1 MRADRHISASL
12 WAAPFG
18 LSLPTCVQNLL
29 SYIYFFLLKACFP
42 FKKSVCTLFLTSI
55 AAFLFATTVS
65 YGQTTG
71 HSNIRISDAVT
82 VNGAWSG
89 SNGDGWVFTPTADNA
104 NVRTSDIEGKLRY
117 GTVSVTTLNSSGT
130 QLGSVYL
137 DDDLNVND
145 NDQYRFSIEA
155 NGNVE
160 LNDYVYLYTTN
171 YNPGHH
177 VTIKAGGNIESTSI
191 GHIYTSGGHYNGT
204 SGSYYVGVS
213 AGDIYLEAGGYI
225 DLKGQLRSEGGDR
238 TSTSYNNRYAAG
250 DGGDIYLRGVGGV
263 RFTTI
268 LNSAGVNSYSGGY
281 NGSDGTI
288 EISTDNGVVTDGGD
302 NDGQVSG
309 SITGGAFTKSG
320 TGVLQLTGSNDWTST
335 TIEAGTL
342 QMGSSGSIPSSKN
355 LVLDGVL
362 DLFGADLLV
371 SNLNGSGRVTT
382 TSSSS
387 SALRVS
393 GSGTFSGVIEDGSGT
408 LSIRKT
414 GGNEFTLSGNN
425 TYSGLTEVSSNGKL
439 YIGHSNALG
448 STVSGTLV
456 TSGSMLGLEG
466 DISVGEESL
475 SITGTGYGSNSAPLY
490 NVSGS
495 NTWSGTVSLLGDSN
509 IRSHN
514 GSLGLLNT
522 SSIVGSDYD
531 VSFRGV
537 GTTTV
542 GGVIALGSGGINKLD
557 TGVLT
562 LSGNNTYE
570 GATSITGGALI
581 ASNDNALGTLDSGT
595 TVSSGESL
603 VLSGGVTIT
612 EPLTVTGSGYS
623 GYGALSSIG
632 SDNSYSGEI
641 VLSSS
646 TTIDTQTGT
655 FTLDGTTAIS
665 ATAARYLTLTGDG
678 DLLLEGQVSLPSN
691 SRITLDSG
699 AHLKMGAS
707 DVLSSSIDL
716 EFNGGS
722 FYTQGYNNE
731 LDQLILTEDSKLYL
745 GTGSHTLRFAEAGT
759 FNFRK
764 LTINDWSGTYGG
776 SGVSGSAGKLFVT
789 ADVNREKLDQID
801 YYNSS
806 DSKDYYTLQ
815 LESQELVPGDDRL
828 GTPTGYSNVRIS
840 DAVTVNG
847 EWSGS
852 NSSGWIFTPTADNAN
867 VRTSDI
873 EGKLRY
879 GTVSVTTL
887 NSSGTQLGSVYLDD
901 DLNVNDNDQYRFS
914 IEANGN
920 VELNDYVYLYTT
932 NYNPGHHVTIKAGG
946 NIESTSIGHIYTS
959 GGHYNGTS
967 GSYYVGVSA
976 GDIYLEAGGYID
988 LKGQLRSE
996 GGDRTS
1002 TSYNN
1007 RYAAGDGGDIYLR
1020 GVGGVRFTTILN
1032 SAGVN
1037 SYSGGYNG
1045 SDGTI
1050 EISTDN
1056 GVVTDGGDNDG
1067 QVSGSITGG
1076 AFTKSGTGVLQLTGS
1091 NDWTS
1096 TTIEAGTLQMGSS
1109 GSIPSSKN
1117 LLLSGGTL
1125 ESFGASKSYGSLSFT
1140 ANSSIEL
1147 GSGNHTL
1154 TFSSRGS
1161 FGSAELTIK
1170 GWVGTFGSTGVSGT
1184 EGKLKIN
1191 TTLSASEL
1199 AKIKFY
1205 NSVDGL
1211 YYAALQLSTKEIVP
1225 GAVIP

>member
-1 MRADRHISASL
+1 
-12 WAAPFG
+12 
-18 LSLPTCVQNLL
+18 V
-29 SYIYFFLLKACFP
+29 
-42 FKKSVCTLFLTSI
+42 
-55 AAFLFATTVS
+55 
-65 YGQTTG
+65 
-71 HSNIRISDAVT
+71 
-82 VNGAWSG
+82 
-89 SNGDGWVFTPTADNA
+89 
-104 NVRTSDIEGKLRY
+104 
-117 GTVSVTTLNSSGT
+117 
-130 QLGSVYL
+130 
-137 DDDLNVND
+137 
-145 NDQYRFSIEA
+145 
-155 NGNVE
+155 
-160 LNDYVYLYTTN
+160 
-171 YNPGHH
+171 
-177 VTIKAGGNIESTSI
+177 
-191 GHIYTSGGHYNGT
+191 
-204 SGSYYVGVS
+204 
-213 AGDIYLEAGGYI
+213 
-225 DLKGQLRSEGGDR
+225 
-238 TSTSYNNRYAAG
+238 
-250 DGGDIYLRGVGGV
+250 
-263 RFTTI
+263 
-268 LNSAGVNSYSGGY
+268 
-281 NGSDGTI
+281 
-288 EISTDNGVVTDGGD
+288 
-302 NDGQVSG
+302 
-309 SITGGAFTKSG
+309 
-320 TGVLQLTGSNDWTST
+320 TGSNDWTST
-335 TIEAGTL
+335 AIEAGTL
-342 QMGSSGSIPSSKN
+342 QMGSSGSIPNNKN

-382 TSSSS
+382 TGSSS

-414 GGNEFTLSGNN
+414 GSNEFTLSGNN
-425 TYSGLTEVSSNGKL
+425 TYSGLTEVISSGRL

-448 STVSGTLV
+448 STVSGTV
-456 TSGSMLGLEG
+456 VGSGAMLGLEG
-466 DISVGEESL
+466 DISVGEEAL
-475 SITGTGYGSNSAPLY
+475 SITGTGYSSNSAPLY

-542 GGVIALGSGGINKLD
+542 EGVIALGSGGINKLD

-570 GATSITGGALI
+570 GATSITGGVLI
-581 ASNDNALGTLDSGT
+581 ASNDNALGALDSGT

-603 VLSGGVTIT
+603 VLSGGVTIA

-691 SRITLDSG
+691 SKITLDSG

-722 FYTQGYNNE
+722 FYTQGYNNA
-731 LDQLILTEDSKLYL
+731 LDQLILTEDSELYL

-764 LTINDWSGTYGG
+764 LTVNDWSGTYGG
-776 SGVSGSAGKLFVT
+776 SGVSGSAGKVFVT

-801 YYNSS
+801 YYNNS

-828 GTPTGYSNVRIS
+828 GTPTGHSNVRIS

-852 NSSGWIFTPTADNAN
+852 NSEGWVFSPTADNAN
-867 VRTSDI
+867 VRTSEI
-873 EGKLRY
+873 ESKLDA
-879 GTVSVTTL
+879 GTVSITTV
-887 NSSGTQLGSVYLDD
+887 NTSGTQLGSVYLDD
-901 DLNVNDNDQYRFS
+901 DLNSNDNDQRRLG

-920 VELNDYVYLYTT
+920 VELNDYIYLYTT
-932 NYNPGHHVTIKAGG
+932 YNNPGHHVTIKAGG
-946 NIESTSIGHIYTS
+946 NIESTSGGRIYTS
-959 GGHYNGTS
+959 GGRYN
-967 GSYYVGVSA
+967 SYSSSSTYVGIPG

-988 LKGQLRSE
+988 LKGQLQSE

-1002 TSYNN
+1002 TNYRNI
-1007 RYAAGDGGDIYLR
+1007 YVAGDGGDIYLR
-1020 GVGGVRFTTILN
+1020 GVGGVRFTTIVN
-1032 SAGVN
+1032 SGGVN
-1037 SYSGGYNG
+1037 SYRSSYNG
-1045 SDGTI
+1045 SAGAI

-1056 GVVTDGGDNDG
+1056 GVVTDDGDNDG

-1076 AFTKSGTGVLQLTGS
+1076 AFTKSGSGVLHVTGS

-1096 TTIEAGTLQMGSS
+1096 TAIEAGTLQMGSS

-1125 ESFGASKSYGSLSFT
+1125 ESFGATKSYGSLSFT

-1161 FGSAELTIK
+1161 FGSAALTIK
-1170 GWVGTFGSTGVSGT
+1170 GWVGTYGGSGVSGT